1 MNLSPRFPQII
12 DNSLRS
18 DFVACPR
25 KFFYSGIRRLV
36 SAAGTN
42 IHLHA
47 GGCFAKGIE
56 TTRIAFYVK
65 KLSQLEAVLEGAAAM
80 VEFWGDYEA
89 PGGSTKTLDRMLG
102 ALDFYFES
110 FPMSIDYVLP
120 LITNNKAAVEF
131 SFALPIPE
139 VTHPETG
146 EPLIYAGRFDMVGI
160 YNNLLFV
167 VDEKTTSSLGPSWS
181 AKWDLRAQFTGYCW
195 AARTFHLPVVGTI
208 IRGISILKT
217 KYDKAEAISYRPD
230 WEIDRWYKQLIRD
243 LNRMKALYLE
253 GYWDYNISDA
263 CESFGGC
270 SFKRLCTSPEPENIL
285 PSYYIE
291 NTWNPLKN
299 DLAS

>member
-1 MNLSPRFPQII
+1 
-12 DNSLRS
+12 
-18 DFVACPR
+18 
-25 KFFYSGIRRLV
+25 
-36 SAAGTN
+36 
-42 IHLHA
+42 
-47 GGCFAKGIE
+47 
-56 TTRIAFYVK
+56 
-65 KLSQLEAVLEGAAAM
+65 
-80 VEFWGDYEA
+80 
-89 PGGSTKTLDRMLG
+89 
-102 ALDFYFES
+102 
-110 FPMSIDYVLP
+110 
-120 LITNNKAAVEF
+120 
-131 SFALPIPE
+131 
-139 VTHPETG
+139 
-146 EPLIYAGRFDMVGI
+146 MVGV

-270 SFKRLCTSPEPENIL
+270 PFKRLCTSPEPENIL